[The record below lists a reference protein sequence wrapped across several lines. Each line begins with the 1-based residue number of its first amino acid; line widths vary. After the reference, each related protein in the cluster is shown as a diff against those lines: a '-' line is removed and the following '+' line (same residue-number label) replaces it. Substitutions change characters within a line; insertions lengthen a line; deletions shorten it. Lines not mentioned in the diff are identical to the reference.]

1 MHDLSRTQ
9 VAVYGAIAV
18 ALLFVG
24 ARAVRGESGGGADS
38 GYSSSYDDYGSES
51 DYGSEGGSGSE
62 AESDEG
68 FAVEEGGT
76 DVVIDVTGAVRNPG
90 VYRMPA
96 GSRVNDAVKRAGG
109 ATGKAALD
117 SINLA
122 ARLADGQQVVVPE
135 EPPAG
140 AGGAV
145 ASPGAALGAEAE
157 EGPISLSTATA
168 AELDTIDG
176 IGPVTAE
183 DIIKFREE
191 HGGLSS
197 IDQLDQISGIGPAT
211 MEDLRERLQP

>member
-1 MHDLSRTQ
+1 MPELSRTQ

-24 ARAVRGESGGGADS
+24 ARAVRGEDGGGAGGSTYAD
-38 GYSSSYDDYGSES
+38 YSSES
-51 DYGSEGGSGSE
+51 SGSDE
-62 AESDEG
+62 AAL
-68 FAVEEGGT
+68 AVEEGGS
-76 DVVIDVTGAVRNPG
+76 DVVVDVTGAVRKPG

-96 GSRVNDAVKRAGG
+96 GSRVNDAVERAGG
-109 ATGKAALD
+109 ETGRAALD

-135 EPPAG
+135 AAPGGAG
-140 AGGAV
+140 GGAV
-145 ASPGAALGAEAE
+145 AVPGAPGTEDA
-157 EGPISLSTATA
+157 PISLGTATA

-183 DIIKFREE
+183 DIIEFREE

-197 IDQLDQISGIGPAT
+197 VDQLDQISGIGPAT
-211 MEDLRERLQP
+211 MEALRERLQP

>member
-1 MHDLSRTQ
+1 MPELSRTQ

-24 ARAVRGESGGGADS
+24 ARAVRGESGGSS
-38 GYSSSYDDYGSES
+38 GGTYAQYSSEAGSEEE
-51 DYGSEGGSGSE
+51 DGEGEFS
-62 AESDEG
+62 
-68 FAVEEGGT
+68 VEEGGG
-76 DVVIDVTGAVRNPG
+76 DLVVDVTGAVRKPG

-109 ATGKAALD
+109 ETSEAALD

-135 EPPAG
+135 RA
-140 AGGAV
+140 AGGGG
-145 ASPGAALGAEAE
+145 PTTAAGGGEAE
-157 EGPISLSTATA
+157 EGPISLSTATVG
-168 AELDTIDG
+168 ELDTIDG
-176 IGPVTAE
+176 IGPVTAA
-183 DIIKFREE
+183 DIVAFRDE

-211 MEDLRERLQP
+211 MEALRERLQP